1 MNWRNLFLVLFVSV
15 GSTTFAQSNLLN
27 AKLPTDIGKK
37 SPAQLLKDNDKPLE
51 YGYIDDRDVLM
62 SKKTWEIIDLDER
75 VNFPL
80 YYPIDTAN
88 VGSDRRSLY
97 DVLVKGIKSGKI
109 TEIYGDS
116 YFREKKTIKDINAS
130 LSKVDTTDAG
140 REQMNED
147 PAAFRPKIN
156 KKPIYKGDPIPAKAV
171 LNAGVDPNELPVEE
185 PAVKGKGKKKK
196 KKVKKQVIGYV
207 MDTIPAARK
216 ISEEYISRT
225 DLASIDVSDY
235 KVVGLWYFD
244 KRQSDLRYRIL
255 GLCPVIPDVY
265 TMGKTEE
272 EKDYVE
278 LFWIFYPGARELLHE
293 WKAFNDKNSSMPIS
307 YDRLLNSRRFN
318 ANTYKEENVYNDR
331 EIKDYFKENSLMQLL
346 ESERVKD
353 KIRNFE
359 QDMWNY

>member
-1 MNWRNLFLVLFVSV
+1 MNWRNLFLVVFVFV
-15 GSTTFAQSNLLN
+15 GSATFAQSNLLN
-27 AKLPTDIGKK
+27 AKTPTDIGKK
-37 SPAQLLKDNDKPLE
+37 SAAQLLKDNDKPLE
-51 YGYIDDRDVLM
+51 YGYIDDRDILM

-75 VNFPL
+75 INFPL
-80 YYPIDTAN
+80 YYPIDTTN
-88 VGSDRRSLY
+88 VGNERRSLY

-109 TEIYGDS
+109 TEVYSDS
-116 YFREKKTIKDINAS
+116 YFREKKTLKDINAS

-147 PAAFRPKIN
+147 PAAFRIQI
-156 KKPIYKGDPIPAKAV
+156 KKVPIYETKEVPGK
-171 LNAGVDPNELPVEE
+171 
-185 PAVKGKGKKKK
+185 KGKKKT
-196 KKVKKQVIGYV
+196 KKVQVGEK
-207 MDTIPAARK
+207 MDTIPASRK
-216 ISEEYISRT
+216 ISEEYINRT

-235 KVVGLWYFD
+235 KIVGLWYFD

-255 GLCPVIPDVY
+255 GICPVIPDVY

-278 LFWIFYPGARELLHE
+278 LFWVFYPGARELLHE
-293 WKAFNDKNSSMPIS
+293 WKAFNDKNSSMPMS
-307 YDRLLNSRRFN
+307 FDHVLNSRRFN
-318 ANTYKEENVYNDR
+318 ATTYKEENVYNDR
-331 EIKDYFKENSLMQLL
+331 EIKDYMKDNSLMQLL